1 MFWYLLLGVLQGSIL
16 RALLFKIFMND
27 LFHFIKDTEFQNFA
41 NYSATMAFSYKIDD
55 LILNSYKLQIDNEET
70 DLENSM
76 ALLGIKVY
84 SKLNF
89 EIHVAALSKGQPQ
102 VKCSI
107 T

>member
-1 MFWYLLLGVLQGSIL
+1 
-16 RALLFKIFMND
+16 MND

-55 LILNSYKLQIDNEET
+55 LILNSYKLQTDNEET